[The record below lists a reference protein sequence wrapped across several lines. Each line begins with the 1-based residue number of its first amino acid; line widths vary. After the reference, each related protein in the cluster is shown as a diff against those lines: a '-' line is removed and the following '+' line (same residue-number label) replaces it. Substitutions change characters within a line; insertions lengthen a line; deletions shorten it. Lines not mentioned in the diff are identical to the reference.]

1 MKSKS
6 VLIVEDNDLNRR
18 FFENLVGQIWTYE
31 SALNGK
37 EAIEKASQKDYDLIL
52 MDIQMPEVDGIHALK
67 KIRSQGQSQC
77 PIIAV
82 TAFADENDRS
92 AFIQEGFDDFIT
104 KPIRPKEFLE
114 KIRQALENK
123 PISKSKESNDLIINK
138 VIFDKSV
145 FEQLSKYNK
154 PETIRQIY
162 QDFLD
167 EAFSLVEESKKV
179 IEAGN
184 PADVVKQVHIIKGN
198 AGTLGINLV
207 YLVAAKAE
215 AFGRSEEFEKMKE
228 ALPQIEK
235 EIESFQQYFKEEII
249 FKP

>member
-18 FFENLVGQIWTYE
+18 FFENLVGQIWSYE

-37 EAIEKASQKDYDLIL
+37 EAIEKAGQKNYDLIL
-52 MDIQMPEVDGIHALK
+52 MDIQMPEIDGIHALK
-67 KIRSQGQSQC
+67 KIRSQGKNLC

-92 AFIQEGFDDFIT
+92 AFLQEGFDDFIT

-114 KIRQALENK
+114 KIKRALEDKAIDKDTNTNK
-123 PISKSKESNDLIINK
+123 LIIK
-138 VIFDKSV
+138 EVIFDKSV

-154 PETIRQIY
+154 PETIRKIY
-162 QDFLD
+162 EDFL
-167 EAFSLVEESKKV
+167 EETLSLLKDCYETIKE
-179 IEAGN
+179 GN
-184 PADVVKQVHIIKGN
+184 PSEVIKQVHIIKGN

-207 YLVAAKAE
+207 YLAAAKTE
-215 AFGRSEEFEKMKE
+215 DFGRNGDFEKMKE
-228 ALPQIEK
+228 SLDQLQK
-235 EIESFQQYFKEEII
+235 EIESFEQYFKEEII

>member
-18 FFENLVGQIWTYE
+18 FFENLVGQIWSYE

-37 EAIEKASQKDYDLIL
+37 EAIEKAGQKNYDLIL
-52 MDIQMPEVDGIHALK
+52 MDIQMPEIDGIHALK
-67 KIRSQGQSQC
+67 KIRSQGKNLC

-92 AFIQEGFDDFIT
+92 AFLQEGFDDFIT

-114 KIRQALENK
+114 KIKRALEDK
-123 PISKSKESNDLIINK
+123 PINKDTDTNELIIK
-138 VIFDKSV
+138 EVIFDKIV
-145 FEQLSKYNK
+145 FQQLSKYNK
-154 PETIRQIY
+154 TETIRKIY
-162 QDFLD
+162 EDFL
-167 EAFSLVEESKKV
+167 EETLSLLKDCHATIKR
-179 IEAGN
+179 GN
-184 PADVVKQVHIIKGN
+184 PSEVIKQVHIIKGN

-207 YLVAAKAE
+207 YLAAAKTE
-215 AFGRSEEFEKMKE
+215 SFGRNGDFEKMKE
-228 ALPQIEK
+228 SLGQLQK
-235 EIESFQQYFKEEII
+235 EIESFEQYFKEEII

>member
-18 FFENLVGQIWTYE
+18 FFENLVGQIWSYE
-31 SALNGK
+31 SALNGR

-52 MDIQMPEVDGIHALK
+52 MDIQMPEIDGIHALK
-67 KIRSQGQSQC
+67 KIRSQGKNNC

-82 TAFADENDRS
+82 TAFADESDRS

-114 KIRQALENK
+114 KIKRALEDKPLNK
-123 PISKSKESNDLIINK
+123 EKEYNQLIIK
-138 VIFDKSV
+138 EIIFDNSV

-154 PETIRQIY
+154 PETIYQIY

-167 EAFSLVEESKKV
+167 EAFSLLRESKEA
-179 IEAGN
+179 IESGN
-184 PADVVKQVHIIKGN
+184 PEEVVKQVHIIKGN

-207 YLVAAKAE
+207 YIAAAKTE
-215 AFGRSEEFEKMKE
+215 AFGRSGDFEKMKE
-228 ALPQIEK
+228 VLHHLEK